1 MSAAAPSPPA
11 TSAWALAGRFARFI
25 GGLREAMATGAEH
38 NPALMDIAARLW
50 NRLTEA
56 AERFAAIA
64 AHPVARSR
72 RRPAEPTPIPADG
85 VPADAAP
92 ANLTPVWPPAPRRT
106 LPRRYGWLARMAPET
121 VPSGI
126 EFAYLLA
133 QPEMTELLAT
143 APRLWRVLRP
153 LCRMFGITPPEA
165 LPQAPATPPRRAPEA
180 ARDPT
185 ARAGGPKPRQSGSTV
200 RTGIARRF
208 SAARPGRAV
217 VRPYCYDMTTNS
229 PGAIPP
235 PEAAQDG
242 AGISAPEN
250 PSAGR

>member
-25 GGLREAMATGAEH
+25 SGLREAMATGAER
-38 NPALMDIAARLW
+38 NPVLMDLAARLW

-72 RRPAEPTPIPADG
+72 RRPVEPAPMPADAL
-85 VPADAAP
+85 PADAAP
-92 ANLTPVWPPAPRRT
+92 ATATPTWPPAPRRT
-106 LPRRYGWLARMAPET
+106 LPRTYGWLARMAPET

-165 LPQAPATPPRRAPEA
+165 PPPAPDTPPRRAPAAAPDSDRRRRRSEA
-180 ARDPT
+180 AAIRDH
-185 ARAGGPKPRQSGSTV
+185 GPLGY
-200 RTGIARRF
+200 
-208 SAARPGRAV
+208 RPPFFG
-217 VRPYCYDMTTNS
+217 C
-229 PGAIPP
+229 
-235 PEAAQDG
+235 
-242 AGISAPEN
+242 
-250 PSAGR
+250 

>member
-1 MSAAAPSPPA
+1 MSVAAASPPT
-11 TSAWALAGRFARFI
+11 TSAWDLAGRFARFI

-38 NPALMDIAARLW
+38 NPALMDLAARLW

-64 AHPVARSR
+64 AHPVARPR
-72 RRPAEPTPIPADG
+72 RRPAEPAPT
-85 VPADAAP
+85 PADAAP
-92 ANLTPVWPPAPRRT
+92 ADAPPPWPRAPRRT
-106 LPRRYGWLARMAPET
+106 LPRSHGWLARMSPET

-165 LPQAPATPPRRAPEA
+165 LPCPPPAPDTPPRRAAEA
-180 ARDPT
+180 APDPD
-185 ARAGGPKPRQSGSTV
+185 RL
-200 RTGIARRF
+200 RRR
-208 SAARPGRAV
+208 S
-217 VRPYCYDMTTNS
+217 
-229 PGAIPP
+229 
-235 PEAAQDG
+235 EAAAIRDHG
-242 AGISAPEN
+242 PLGYRP
-250 PSAGR
+250 PLFGR

>member
-11 TSAWALAGRFARFI
+11 SSAWALAGRFARFI

-38 NPALMDIAARLW
+38 NPALMDLAARLW

-72 RRPAEPTPIPADG
+72 RRPAEPAPMPTDAL
-85 VPADAAP
+85 PADAAP
-92 ANLTPVWPPAPRRT
+92 PWPRAPRRT
-106 LPRRYGWLARMAPET
+106 LPRRYGWLARMSPET

-165 LPQAPATPPRRAPEA
+165 LPPPPDAPPRRAPAAVPDPRRLRRRSEA
-180 ARDPT
+180 AAIRDH
-185 ARAGGPKPRQSGSTV
+185 GPLGY
-200 RTGIARRF
+200 
-208 SAARPGRAV
+208 RPPLFGR
-217 VRPYCYDMTTNS
+217 
-229 PGAIPP
+229 
-235 PEAAQDG
+235 
-242 AGISAPEN
+242 
-250 PSAGR
+250 

>member
-1 MSAAAPSPPA
+1 MSVAAASPPVS
-11 TSAWALAGRFARFI
+11 SAWALAGRFARFI
-25 GGLREAMATGAEH
+25 SGLREAMATGAER
-38 NPALMDIAARLW
+38 NPVLMDLAARLW

-72 RRPAEPTPIPADG
+72 RRPAEPAP
-85 VPADAAP
+85 VPANAVPANAAP
-92 ANLTPVWPPAPRRT
+92 TWPAAPRRT
-106 LPRRYGWLARMAPET
+106 LPRSYGWLARMAPET

-165 LPQAPATPPRRAPEA
+165 LPCPPPAPGTAPRRAPEA
-180 ARDPT
+180 ATDPD
-185 ARAGGPKPRQSGSTV
+185 RPR
-200 RTGIARRF
+200 RR
-208 SAARPGRAV
+208 S
-217 VRPYCYDMTTNS
+217 
-229 PGAIPP
+229 
-235 PEAAQDG
+235 EAAAIRDHG
-242 AGISAPEN
+242 PLGYRP
-250 PSAGR
+250 PLFGR

>member
-38 NPALMDIAARLW
+38 NPVLMDLAARLW

-72 RRPAEPTPIPADG
+72 RRPAEPAPM
-85 VPADAAP
+85 PADAVP
-92 ANLTPVWPPAPRRT
+92 ATATPTWPPAPRRT
-106 LPRRYGWLARMAPET
+106 LPRSYGWLARMAPET
-121 VPSGI
+121 VPFGI

-153 LCRMFGITPPEA
+153 LCRMFGITPHDAPPCPPPAPGAA
-165 LPQAPATPPRRAPEA
+165 LRCASEA
-180 ARDPT
+180 ARDPD
-185 ARAGGPKPRQSGSTV
+185 RPR
-200 RTGIARRF
+200 RR
-208 SAARPGRAV
+208 S
-217 VRPYCYDMTTNS
+217 
-229 PGAIPP
+229 
-235 PEAAQDG
+235 EAAAIRDHG
-242 AGISAPEN
+242 PLGYRP
-250 PSAGR
+250 PLFGR

>member
-1 MSAAAPSPPA
+1 MFMPAAASSVRTRDPLT

-25 GGLREAMATGAEH
+25 CGLREAAVRGAEN
-38 NPALMDIAARLW
+38 NPAVMDLVARLW

-72 RRPAEPTPIPADG
+72 RRPAAPAPVAEDAVPEDA
-85 VPADAAP
+85 VPAHTMP
-92 ANLTPVWPPAPRRT
+92 ARPAAPRRT
-106 LPRRYGWLARMAPET
+106 LPRGLGWLVRMAPET

-133 QPEMTELLAT
+133 QPEMVELLAA

-165 LPQAPATPPRRAPEA
+165 LPPAPPRRA
-180 ARDPT
+180 R
-185 ARAGGPKPRQSGSTV
+185 
-200 RTGIARRF
+200 
-208 SAARPGRAV
+208 AARPDPDRK
-217 VRPYCYDMTTNS
+217 RRQS
-229 PGAIPP
+229 
-235 PEAAQDG
+235 EAAAIREHG
-242 AGISAPEN
+242 PLGYRP
-250 PSAGR
+250 PLFGG

>member
-1 MSAAAPSPPA
+1 MSAAAASPPT

-38 NPALMDIAARLW
+38 NPVLMDLAARLW

-72 RRPAEPTPIPADG
+72 RRPAEPAPM
-85 VPADAAP
+85 PADAVP
-92 ANLTPVWPPAPRRT
+92 TWPPAPRRT
-106 LPRRYGWLARMAPET
+106 LPRSYGWLARMSPET

-133 QPEMTELLAT
+133 QPEMTALLAT

-153 LCRMFGITPPEA
+153 LCRMFGITPPET
-165 LPQAPATPPRRAPEA
+165 LPQAPDTPPRRAPAAAPDPDRLRRRSEA
-180 ARDPT
+180 AAIRHH
-185 ARAGGPKPRQSGSTV
+185 GPLGY
-200 RTGIARRF
+200 
-208 SAARPGRAV
+208 RPPLFG
-217 VRPYCYDMTTNS
+217 Y
-229 PGAIPP
+229 
-235 PEAAQDG
+235 
-242 AGISAPEN
+242 
-250 PSAGR
+250 

>member
-1 MSAAAPSPPA
+1 
-11 TSAWALAGRFARFI
+11 
-25 GGLREAMATGAEH
+25 MATGAEH
-38 NPALMDIAARLW
+38 NPVLMDLAARLW

-72 RRPAEPTPIPADG
+72 RRPAEPAPMPADA
-85 VPADAAP
+85 VPADAVP
-92 ANLTPVWPPAPRRT
+92 ANATPVWPPAPRRT
-106 LPRRYGWLARMAPET
+106 LPRSYGWLARMAPET

-165 LPQAPATPPRRAPEA
+165 PPPAPDTPPRRAPEA
-180 ARDPT
+180 APDPDRT
-185 ARAGGPKPRQSGSTV
+185 APAVRSRGDPGPRS
-200 RTGIARRF
+200 ARLPP
-208 SAARPGRAV
+208 AAFRPLDRGRRSCADIV
-217 VRPYCYDMTTNS
+217 T
-229 PGAIPP
+229 I
-235 PEAAQDG
+235 
-242 AGISAPEN
+242 
-250 PSAGR
+250 

>member
-1 MSAAAPSPPA
+1 MSTAAASPPT

-25 GGLREAMATGAEH
+25 GGLREAMAAGAEH
-38 NPALMDIAARLW
+38 NPVLMDLAARLW

-64 AHPVARSR
+64 AHPVARTG
-72 RRPAEPTPIPADG
+72 RRPAEPAPMPADAVPADAVPADAVPADAVPADAVPADA

-92 ANLTPVWPPAPRRT
+92 TWPAAPRRT
-106 LPRRYGWLARMAPET
+106 LPRGYGWLARMAPET
-121 VPSGI
+121 VPFGI

-165 LPQAPATPPRRAPEA
+165 LPPPPDTPAPRAPAAASDLHRTRRRSEA
-180 ARDPT
+180 AATRDH
-185 ARAGGPKPRQSGSTV
+185 GPLGY
-200 RTGIARRF
+200 
-208 SAARPGRAV
+208 RPALFGH
-217 VRPYCYDMTTNS
+217 
-229 PGAIPP
+229 
-235 PEAAQDG
+235 
-242 AGISAPEN
+242 
-250 PSAGR
+250 

>member
-1 MSAAAPSPPA
+1 MSPAAASPPTTTT

-25 GGLREAMATGAEH
+25 GGLREAMAAGAEH
-38 NPALMDIAARLW
+38 NPVLMDLAARLW

-72 RRPAEPTPIPADG
+72 RRPTEPAPMPADA

-92 ANLTPVWPPAPRRT
+92 PWSPAPRRT
-106 LPRRYGWLARMAPET
+106 LPRGYGWLARMAPET
-121 VPSGI
+121 VPFGI

-165 LPQAPATPPRRAPEA
+165 PPPAPDTAPRRAPEA
-180 ARDPT
+180 APDPD
-185 ARAGGPKPRQSGSTV
+185 RS
-200 RTGIARRF
+200 RRR
-208 SAARPGRAV
+208 S
-217 VRPYCYDMTTNS
+217 
-229 PGAIPP
+229 
-235 PEAAQDG
+235 EAAAIRDHG
-242 AGISAPEN
+242 PLGYRP
-250 PSAGR
+250 PLFGR